1 MGRIVVSE
9 FMSLDGVAEAPG
21 GDDNFVRGA
30 WTFEFDRGPE
40 GDQFKMDETV
50 NTAAMLLGR
59 RTYDGFA
66 AAWPQREGDF
76 ADRFNAVP
84 KYVVSSTLT
93 SPSWANTTVLSGD
106 AVDAIRKLKAEIAGD
121 IVVHGSVSLVQTLVA
136 NDLVDELR
144 IMLFPV
150 VLGTGM
156 KLFGDTADMKQFRLA
171 ESKIVGDGVAIM
183 IFTPR

>member
-1 MGRIVVSE
+1 MGRIVVTE
-9 FMSLDGVAEAPG
+9 FMSLDGVAESPG
-21 GDDNFVRGA
+21 GDNNFVRGA

-40 GDQFKMDETV
+40 GDQFKTDETV

-76 ADRFNAVP
+76 ADRFNALP

-93 SPSWANTTVLSGD
+93 NPLWTNTTVLSGD
-106 AVDAIRKLKAEIAGD
+106 PIDAVRKLKAEISGD

-156 KLFGDTADMKQFRLA
+156 KLFGETTDMKQLRLSD
-171 ESKIVGDGVAIM
+171 SKIVGDGVAIM
-183 IFTPR
+183 IYAPR

>member
-1 MGRIVVSE
+1 MGRIVVTE
-9 FMSLDGVAEAPG
+9 FMSLDGVAESPG
-21 GDDNFVRGA
+21 GDNDFVRGA

-40 GDQFKMDETV
+40 GDQFKTDETV

-76 ADRFNAVP
+76 ADRFNALP

-93 SPSWANTTVLSGD
+93 NPSWTNTTVLSGD
-106 AVDAIRKLKAEIAGD
+106 PIDAVRKLKAEISGD
-121 IVVHGSVSLVQTLVA
+121 IVVHGSVSLVQTLLA

-150 VLGTGM
+150 VLGTGI
-156 KLFGDTADMKQFRLA
+156 KLFGDATDMKQLRLA
-171 ESKIVGDGVAIM
+171 DSKIVGDGVAIM